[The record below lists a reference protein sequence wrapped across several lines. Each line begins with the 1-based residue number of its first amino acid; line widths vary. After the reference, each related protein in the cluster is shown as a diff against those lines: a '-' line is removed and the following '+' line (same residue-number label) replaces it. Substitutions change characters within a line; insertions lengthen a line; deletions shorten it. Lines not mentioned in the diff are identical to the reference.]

1 MQNEDLNYYSNN
13 QLKFSNE
20 ELKAIK
26 KKTHKMLNKG
36 RIIKVE
42 KNHFWIYLGLMV
54 LGFIL
59 VIPYVFVSTSYKV
72 AENALSTTMSIGAGI
87 IGAVILAYLIE
98 LSNELKADND
108 KINNYNCS
116 IQNIHLTLWQV
127 LCVDR
132 YLI

>member
-1 MQNEDLNYYSNN
+1 
-13 QLKFSNE
+13 
-20 ELKAIK
+20 
-26 KKTHKMLNKG
+26 
-36 RIIKVE
+36 
-42 KNHFWIYLGLMV
+42 MV

-108 KINNYNCS
+108 KINNYN
-116 IQNIHLTLWQV
+116 
-127 LCVDR
+127 
-132 YLI
+132 